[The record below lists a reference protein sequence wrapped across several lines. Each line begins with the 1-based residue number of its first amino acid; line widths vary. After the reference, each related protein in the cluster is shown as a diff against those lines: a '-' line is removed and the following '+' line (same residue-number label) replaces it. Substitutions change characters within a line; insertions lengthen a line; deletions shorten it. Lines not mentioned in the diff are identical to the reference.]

1 MSSFQATPPAPKPAT
16 YEFVVG
22 QRPDQLNAGSS
33 KKLRSHLS
41 KRGWEAYL
49 GQKKL
54 SSPVSGRVDE
64 AAHQTDDGARPKKR
78 RRHRQAITW
87 EVVEPGDPRIPT
99 GNVREAMLS
108 LIKTGR
114 HMPLEKTLAI
124 DYRLGGG
131 RVDPFKS
138 YPTPFRSYIPRLVDH
153 YIIHMAVDIPE
164 LDQPGNAGLL
174 RSRWFRLATTEV
186 STFQVILLLAAGN
199 FVSVKGAVPAQQ
211 GFNLHQLRGDAMRS
225 INYAMNDEAK
235 ATSDSIIGAV
245 AKLASFEAM
254 HGKEDHFRLHMEHT
268 IRLVNM
274 RGGLNNLGLGGLL
287 RRMLIWIDVNG
298 NFLYKKPRYWPGEN
312 FDGTR
317 DSIAEPN
324 PERFIAV

>member
-1 MSSFQATPPAPKPAT
+1 MSSSFNATPPAPKPAT

-22 QRPDQLNAGSS
+22 QRPDQLNAGSN
-33 KKLRSHLS
+33 KRLRSHLS

-49 GQKKL
+49 EQKNK
-54 SSPVSGRVDE
+54 SSFRVGK
-64 AAHQTDDGARPKKR
+64 AAQQADNGGTRQKKR

-87 EVVEPGDPRIPT
+87 EVVEPDDPDKFP
-99 GNVREAMLS
+99 GPGHVREAMLA
-108 LIKTGR
+108 LIK
-114 HMPLEKTLAI
+114 HMPLEKTLSI

-138 YPTPFRSYIPRLVDH
+138 YPTPFRSYIPNLVDH
-153 YIIHMAVDIPE
+153 YIIHMAVNIPE

-174 RSRWFRLATTEV
+174 RSRWFRMATNET

-199 FVSVKGAVPAQQ
+199 FVSVKNGVAAEQ
-211 GFNLHQLRGDAMRS
+211 GFNMHQLKGDAIRS
-225 INYAMNDEAK
+225 LNYAMNSEIK

-254 HGKEDHFRLHMEHT
+254 HGLEADFRLHMEQT
-268 IRLVNM
+268 MKLVNM

-298 NFLYKKPRYWPGEN
+298 NFLYQTPRYWPGEN
-312 FDGTR
+312 FDGSV
-317 DSIAEPN
+317 DSISEPN
-324 PERFIAV
+324 PERFIAI

>member
-153 YIIHMAVDIPE
+153 CKLILKRQRRIVINIFYQT
-164 LDQPGNAGLL
+164 L
-174 RSRWFRLATTEV
+174 
-186 STFQVILLLAAGN
+186 ST
-199 FVSVKGAVPAQQ
+199 
-211 GFNLHQLRGDAMRS
+211 
-225 INYAMNDEAK
+225 
-235 ATSDSIIGAV
+235 
-245 AKLASFEAM
+245 
-254 HGKEDHFRLHMEHT
+254 
-268 IRLVNM
+268 
-274 RGGLNNLGLGGLL
+274 
-287 RRMLIWIDVNG
+287 
-298 NFLYKKPRYWPGEN
+298 WP
-312 FDGTR
+312 
-317 DSIAEPN
+317 
-324 PERFIAV
+324 

>member
-1 MSSFQATPPAPKPAT
+1 MSSFNATPLAPKPAT

-22 QRPDQLNAGSS
+22 QRPDQLNAGSN

-49 GQKKL
+49 EQKKL
-54 SSPVSGRVDE
+54 SSPVSVRVDE
-64 AAHQTDDGARPKKR
+64 AAHQTDDGARRKKR

-87 EVVEPGDPRIPT
+87 DVVEPDDPRFPGP
-99 GNVREAMLS
+99 GNVREAMLA

-114 HMPLEKTLAI
+114 HMPLEKTLSI
-124 DYRLGGG
+124 DYRLG
-131 RVDPFKS
+131 
-138 YPTPFRSYIPRLVDH
+138 VDH

-174 RSRWFRLATTEV
+174 RSRWFRMATTEM
-186 STFQVILLLAAGN
+186 STFQVVLLLAAGN
-199 FVSVKGAVPAQQ
+199 FVSVKGAVPAEQ
-211 GFNLHQLRGDAMRS
+211 GFNLHQLRGDAIRS
-225 INYAMNDEAK
+225 INYAMNDQAK

-245 AKLASFEAM
+245 AKLASFESM
-254 HGKEDHFRLHMEHT
+254 HGSEADFRLHMEHT

-312 FDGTR
+312 FDGSK
-317 DSIAEPN
+317 DSISEPN
-324 PERFIAV
+324 PERFIAI